1 MKKLNQFVY
10 FDWEAFA
17 EGKVFEVTNIRPWRD
32 FKDKHALGIVVETT
46 IVEDH
51 TFYECA
57 PGEQVTNR
65 YQPLAFKIAKNAVSV
80 KVGDR
85 INPIGVVATVYGKY
99 DENLSAKV
107 DDIIVID

>member
-1 MKKLNQFVY
+1 MKKLKQFVY

-17 EGKVFEVTNIRPWRD
+17 EGKVFEVTNIKPWLD
-32 FKDKHALGIVVETT
+32 FKDKHALGVVVETV
-46 IVEDH
+46 IVEDC

-65 YQPLAFKIAKNAVSV
+65 YQSLAFKIAKNAVSA

-85 INPIGVVATVYGKY
+85 IDPVGVVATVYGDYADK
-99 DENLSAKV
+99 LSAKA